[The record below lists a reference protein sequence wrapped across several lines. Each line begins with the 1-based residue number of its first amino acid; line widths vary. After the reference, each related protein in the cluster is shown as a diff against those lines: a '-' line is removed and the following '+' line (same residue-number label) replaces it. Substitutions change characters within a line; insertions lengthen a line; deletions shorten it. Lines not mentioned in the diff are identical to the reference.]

1 MNKNPVASFLLPD
14 EFRRPPLV
22 RMLHEGRLVG
32 EASRHAVRGLS
43 GARTRTPYA
52 GSAPARDADPVLL
65 VPGFMAGDYTLAGLS
80 RQLRREGHRTY
91 RAGIPV
97 ANMGCTLDTAEMIES
112 RLEAIVARREQRVQI
127 VGHSLGG
134 MLARGIAAR
143 RPDLVSGIVTMGS
156 PVLAPGAHHRSLT
169 MFVLGLVAMS
179 KVGVSGV
186 MNETCVGGE
195 CALES
200 FQESQVPLPSDVSF
214 TAIYSRNDGIVD
226 WRACLDPAATHVEV
240 RASHIGMAVDPRVS
254 DEVLSALRTHREGTA
269 AAAPSLRVATA

>member
-1 MNKNPVASFLLPD
+1 MKKNPVASFLLPD

-32 EASRHAVRGLS
+32 EASRHAARGIA
-43 GARTRTPYA
+43 GRRTTTAYA
-52 GSAPARDADPVLL
+52 GSSPARDADPVLL
-65 VPGFMAGDYTLAGLS
+65 VPGFMAGDYTLAPMA
-80 RQLRREGHRTY
+80 RVLRREGYRTY
-91 RAGIPV
+91 RAGILL
-97 ANMGCTLDTAEMIES
+97 ANSSCTLETAERLEA

-169 MFVLGLVAMS
+169 AFVLGLVALS
-179 KVGVSGV
+179 KVGVTGV
-186 MNETCVGGE
+186 MTETCVGGE

-200 FQESQVPLPSDVSF
+200 FEESRLPLPEDVAF

-254 DEVLSALRTHREGTA
+254 DRVLDALGSHRA
-269 AAAPSLRVATA
+269 AAQGQSHLRVATA

>member
-1 MNKNPVASFLLPD
+1 MKKNPVASFLLPD

-32 EASRHAVRGLS
+32 EASRHAARGL
-43 GARTRTPYA
+43 AARRTRTPYA
-52 GSAPARDADPVLL
+52 GSAPVRDAEPVLL
-65 VPGFMAGDYTLAGLS
+65 VPGFMAGDYTLAPMA
-80 RQLRREGHRTY
+80 RTLRAEGYRTY
-91 RAGIPV
+91 RAGIAL
-97 ANMGCTLDTAEMIES
+97 ANKACTLDTAEMLES
-112 RLEAIVARREQRVQI
+112 RLEAIVARREQRVQV

-134 MLARGIAAR
+134 MLARGLAAR

-169 MFVLGLVAMS
+169 LFVAGLVGLS
-179 KVGVSGV
+179 KVGVGGV

-200 FQESQVPLPSDVSF
+200 FQECQVPLPADVSF

-240 RASHIGMAVDPRVS
+240 KASHIGMAVDPRVC
-254 DEVLSALRTHREGTA
+254 DQVLTALGAHRGAAVTA
-269 AAAPSLRVATA
+269 RSGLRVATA

>member
-156 PVLAPGAHHRSLT
+156 PVRARPGRDVQGRRQRRHERDLRRRRVRA
-169 MFVLGLVAMS
+169 
-179 KVGVSGV
+179 GVV
-186 MNETCVGGE
+186 PGE
-195 CALES
+195 
-200 FQESQVPLPSDVSF
+200 P
-214 TAIYSRNDGIVD
+214 G
-226 WRACLDPAATHVEV
+226 PAALRRLVH
-240 RASHIGMAVDPRVS
+240 RDLLPQRRHRRLARLPGPR
-254 DEVLSALRTHREGTA
+254 RRPRRG
-269 AAAPSLRVATA
+269 

>member
-14 EFRRPPLV
+14 DFRRPPLV
-22 RMLHEGRLVG
+22 RMLHEGRIVG

-43 GARTRTPYA
+43 AVRTRAPYA
-52 GSAPARDADPVLL
+52 GGSPSRDADPVLL
-65 VPGFMAGDYTLAGLS
+65 VPGFMAGDYTLAGLA
-80 RQLRREGHRTY
+80 RRLRREGHRTY
-91 RAGIPV
+91 RAGIPL

-134 MLARGIAAR
+134 MLARGVATR

-169 MFVLGLVAMS
+169 VFVLGLVAMS

-200 FQESQVPLPSDVSF
+200 FQECQVALPAEVSF

-226 WRACLDPAATHVEV
+226 WRACLDPAAAHVEV
-240 RASHIGMAVDPRVS
+240 KASHIGMAVDPRVG
-254 DEVLSALRTHREGTA
+254 DQVLSALRSHREESVA
-269 AAAPSLRVATA
+269 ASTLRVASA

>member
-14 EFRRPPLV
+14 DFRRPPLV
-22 RMLHEGRLVG
+22 RMLHEGRIVG

-43 GARTRTPYA
+43 AVRTRAPYA
-52 GSAPARDADPVLL
+52 GGSPSRDADPVLL
-65 VPGFMAGDYTLAGLS
+65 VPGFMAGDYTLAGLA
-80 RQLRREGHRTY
+80 RRLRREGHRTY
-91 RAGIPV
+91 RAGIPL

-134 MLARGIAAR
+134 MLARGVAAR

-169 MFVLGLVAMS
+169 VFVLGLVAMS

-200 FQESQVPLPSDVSF
+200 FQECQVALPAEVPF

-226 WRACLDPAATHVEV
+226 WRACLDPAAAHVEV
-240 RASHIGMAVDPRVS
+240 KASHIGMAVDPRVG
-254 DEVLSALRTHREGTA
+254 DQVLSALRSHREESVA
-269 AAAPSLRVATA
+269 ASTLRVATA